1 MVVTREDEVLAR
13 AAVEG
18 LLAAVELTPKPGLPD
33 AREADLSG
41 LRWSA
46 RALEPGLAAM
56 AAAAR
61 RTGEPGKGLR
71 GELGAVGRSTE
82 RAMARADGGAG
93 LHHGA
98 VWPLG
103 LHHGA
108 VWPLGLLVAGAALE
122 PGGTVE
128 EVTGLAGRI
137 AAHPDVRAPRWPS
150 PGSAV
155 SVRYGA
161 AGAKGEARA
170 GFPHVRRATAALR
183 TARDAGAREPE
194 ARLNALLT
202 IMTTLQDTG
211 LLHTAGPHGLR
222 EVQDGAREVLDG
234 TLPLAAFDRRLRE
247 RGLHPRGSGH
257 LLAAALFLDGL
268 R

>member
-18 LLAAVELTPKPGLPD
+18 LLAGVELTPKPGLTD
-33 AREADLSG
+33 AREADLPG

-56 AAAAR
+56 AATAR
-61 RTGEPGKGLR
+61 RVGEPGKALR
-71 GELGAVGRSTE
+71 GELGAIGRSTE
-82 RAMARADGGAG
+82 RSMARADGGADGGAG

-103 LHHGA
+103 L
-108 VWPLGLLVAGAALE
+108 LVAGTALA

-137 AAHPDVRAPRWPS
+137 ATHPDSRAPRVAT
-150 PGSAV
+150 PGSSV

-161 AGAKGEARA
+161 AGARGEARA
-170 GFPHVRRATAALR
+170 GFPHVRRALAALD
-183 TARDAGAREPE
+183 TARRGGAREPE
-194 ARLNALLT
+194 ALIGALLT
-202 IMTTLQDTG
+202 VMTTLQDTG
-211 LLHTAGPHGLR
+211 LLHAAGPYGLR
-222 EVQDGAREVLDG
+222 EVQDGAREVVAGD
-234 TLPLAAFDRRLRE
+234 LPLDAFDRRLRE
-247 RGLHPRGSGH
+247 RDLHPRGSGH
-257 LLAAALFLDGL
+257 LLAAALFLDA